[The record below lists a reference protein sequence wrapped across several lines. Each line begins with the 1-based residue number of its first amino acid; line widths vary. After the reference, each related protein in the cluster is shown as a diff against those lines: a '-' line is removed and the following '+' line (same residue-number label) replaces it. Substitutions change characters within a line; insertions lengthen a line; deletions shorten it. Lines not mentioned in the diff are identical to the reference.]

1 MHEELILVVAGVLAG
16 GVVAQWL
23 GWRLRVPAIV
33 FLLAGGLIA
42 GPLTG
47 ALDPDHTFGELLFPS
62 ISLAV
67 AVILFEGA
75 LGLGW
80 KGVRAAGNTV
90 WVLLSVGAA
99 ITLVG
104 TGLAARYVLDIDWD
118 LAVLLA
124 AVLVVTGPT
133 VIGPIVRSI
142 GLHGRLGALLEAEGT
157 LIDPIGAILTVL
169 VFEAAFAAH
178 DGAADIAT
186 AIFATFGAGA
196 LIGLAGAALLI
207 VAFRR
212 FLVPDQLQNVTTLA
226 TVIVCFAA
234 ANELRDEA
242 GLVAVTVMG
251 IAIASQSTVPVR
263 HVLEFNETLRIVFI
277 SGLFVLLGARIEA
290 DTLREFEW
298 RNVAF
303 LVALVV
309 IVRPL
314 SIWLST
320 MRSGLSRNERVFLAL
335 TAPRGIVAASIASVF
350 SLQLADLGVEN
361 SQILV
366 SATFTIIAGT
376 VLLSGFGSRPL
387 AVRLGLVEPGR
398 DIIIVLGAN
407 PVARAVATAL
417 EAQGAPVR
425 LVDLDRREIAAA
437 RMTGLLAHRGS
448 VFADETWEQAGLHN
462 AACFIALTS
471 NDELNTIAAR
481 HAAAALG
488 RKQVF
493 QIPPGRPEHRTWWD
507 LPTGTF
513 ARPLFTRDLT
523 YTELARRLDNNS
535 KVTATRLTERF
546 SLDDHSRTH
555 PDALVLFTVNTKGGI
570 EIASDDKRRV
580 PRPGDTIVALAS
592 TAPPN
597 RAPESG
603 STTDIA

>member
-1 MHEELILVVAGVLAG
+1 MQEQLIVVVAAVLAG
-16 GVVAQWL
+16 GVLAQWL

-42 GPLTG
+42 GPVTG
-47 ALDPDHTFGELLFPS
+47 ALDPDRIFGDLLFPS
-62 ISLAV
+62 VSMAV

-80 KGVRAAGNTV
+80 KGVRTAGKTV
-90 WVLLSVGAA
+90 WLLLTVGVAV
-99 ITLVG
+99 TLAG
-104 TGLAARYVLDIDWD
+104 TSLAAHYILDINWD
-118 LAVLLA
+118 FAVLLA

-142 GLHGRLGALLEAEGT
+142 GLHGRVGALLEAEGT

-169 VFEAAFAAH
+169 VFEAAFATH
-178 DGAADIAT
+178 EGSADITT
-186 AIFATFGAGA
+186 AIVATFGIGT
-196 LIGLAGAALLI
+196 LLGLASAALLI

-226 TVIVCFAA
+226 TVIASFAA
-234 ANELRDEA
+234 ANQLQDEA

-251 IAIASQSTVPVR
+251 IVLASQTKVPVH

-277 SGLFVLLGARIEA
+277 SGLFVLLGARIDP

-298 RNVAF
+298 RNIAF
-303 LVALVV
+303 LAALVI

-320 MRSGLSRNERVFLAL
+320 LRSGLSRNERFFLAL

-366 SATFTIIAGT
+366 SVTFTIIAGT
-376 VLLSGFGSRPL
+376 VLLSSLGSRPL
-387 AVRLGLVEPGR
+387 ATRLGLVDPGR

-407 PVARAVATAL
+407 PVARAIATAL

-425 LVDLDRREIAAA
+425 LVDLDRHELVAA

-448 VFADETWEQAGLHN
+448 VFADKTWEQAGLHS

-481 HAAAALG
+481 QAAAALG

-493 QIPPGRPEHRTWWD
+493 QVPPGRPEHRTWWD

-513 ARPLFTRDLT
+513 ARPLFARDLT
-523 YTELARRLDNNS
+523 YAELARRLDDHA
-535 KVTATRLTERF
+535 KITATRLTERF
-546 SLDDHSRTH
+546 TLDDHFHTH
-555 PDALVLFTVNTKGGI
+555 PDALVLFTVNAKGDI
-570 EIASDDKRRV
+570 EIASDDNHRT
-580 PRPGDTIVALAS
+580 PRTGDTIVAI
-592 TAPPN
+592 TRPVQVG
-597 RAPESG
+597 RAPDPRPM
-603 STTDIA
+603 TDAT

>member
-1 MHEELILVVAGVLAG
+1 MHNELILVVAGVLAG
-16 GVVAQWL
+16 GVIAQWL

-42 GPLTG
+42 GPVTG
-47 ALDPDHTFGELLFPS
+47 ALNPDDTFGELLFPS
-62 ISLAV
+62 VSLAV

-80 KGVRAAGNTV
+80 KGVRSAGNTV
-90 WVLLSVGAA
+90 WLLLTVGAA
-99 ITLVG
+99 ITLAG
-104 TGLAARYVLDIDWD
+104 TGVAARYILDIDWD

-142 GLHGRLGALLEAEGT
+142 GLHGRLGALLESEGT

-169 VFEAAFAAH
+169 VFEAAFATH
-178 DGAADIAT
+178 GGAADIAT
-186 AIFATFGAGA
+186 AIFPTFGAGA
-196 LIGLAGAALLI
+196 VIGLTGAVLLI

-212 FLVPDQLQNVTTLA
+212 FLVPDQLHNVTTLA

-251 IAIASQSTVPVR
+251 IALASQTHVPVR

-298 RNVAF
+298 RNIAF

-320 MRSGLSRNERVFLAL
+320 MRSGLARNERVFLAL

-366 SATFTIIAGT
+366 SATFTVIAGT

-407 PVARAVATAL
+407 PVARAIATAL
-417 EAQGAPVR
+417 GTQGAPVR
-425 LVDLDRREIAAA
+425 LVDLDRRELAAA

-448 VFADETWEQAGLHN
+448 VFADETWDQVGLHN
-462 AACFIALTS
+462 AACFIAVTPS
-471 NDELNTIAAR
+471 DELNTIAAR

-513 ARPLFTRDLT
+513 ARPLFSRDLT
-523 YTELARRLDNNS
+523 YTELADRLNDNS
-535 KVTATRLTERF
+535 RVTATRLTERF
-546 SLDDHSRTH
+546 GVHDYDRTH
-555 PDALVLFTVNTKGGI
+555 PDALVLFTVNPRGGI
-570 EIASDDKRRV
+570 EIA
-580 PRPGDTIVALAS
+580 
-592 TAPPN
+592 
-597 RAPESG
+597 
-603 STTDIA
+603 

>member
-1 MHEELILVVAGVLAG
+1 MHNELILVVAGVLAG
-16 GVVAQWL
+16 GVVAQWM

-47 ALDPDHTFGELLFPS
+47 ALDPDETFGQLLFPS
-62 ISLAV
+62 VSLAV
-67 AVILFEGA
+67 AVVLFEGA

-80 KGVRAAGNTV
+80 KGVRTAGNTV
-90 WVLLSVGAA
+90 WLLLTVGAA
-99 ITLVG
+99 VTLAG
-104 TGLAARYVLDIDWD
+104 TGLAARYILDIDWD

-142 GLHGRLGALLEAEGT
+142 GLHGRLGALLESEGT

-169 VFEAAFAAH
+169 VFEAVFAAH
-178 DGAADIAT
+178 DGGSDIAT
-186 AIFATFGAGA
+186 AIVTTFGAGV
-196 LIGLAGAALLI
+196 LIGLAGAALLVI
-207 VAFRR
+207 AFRR
-212 FLVPDQLQNVTTLA
+212 FLVPDQLHNVTTLA
-226 TVIVCFAA
+226 TVVVCFAI
-234 ANELRDEA
+234 ANELADEA

-251 IAIASQSTVPVR
+251 IALASQSSVPVS

-298 RNVAF
+298 RNVVF

-320 MRSGLSRNERVFLAL
+320 IRSGLSRNERVFLAL
-335 TAPRGIVAASIASVF
+335 TAPRGIVAAAIASVF
-350 SLQLADLGVEN
+350 SLQLAEVGVEN

-366 SATFTIIAGT
+366 SATFTVIAGT
-376 VLLSGFGSRPL
+376 VLLSGLGSRPL
-387 AVRLGLVEPGR
+387 AVRLGLVEPDR
-398 DIIIVLGAN
+398 NIIIVLGAN
-407 PVARAVATAL
+407 PVARAIAAAL

-425 LVDLDRREIAAA
+425 LVDLDRRELAAA
-437 RMTGLLAHRGS
+437 RMTGLFARRGS
-448 VFADETWEQAGLHN
+448 VFADETWDDVGLHQ
-462 AACFIALTS
+462 AACFVAVTP

-493 QIPPGRPEHRTWWD
+493 QIPPGRPEHRSWWD

-513 ARPLFTRDLT
+513 ARPLFARDIT
-523 YTELARRLDNNS
+523 YAALADRLDDDA
-535 KVTATRLTERF
+535 KVTATKLTSQF
-546 SLDDHSRTH
+546 GPDDHARTH
-555 PDALVLFTVNTKGGI
+555 PDALVLFTVTPKNGI
-570 EIASDDKRRV
+570 EIASGDNPRT
-580 PRPGDTIVALAS
+580 PRPGDTIVAL
-592 TAPPN
+592 TGG
-597 RAPESG
+597 APEHP
-603 STTDIA
+603 

>member
-1 MHEELILVVAGVLAG
+1 M
-16 GVVAQWL
+16 
-23 GWRLRVPAIV
+23 
-33 FLLAGGLIA
+33 
-42 GPLTG
+42 
-47 ALDPDHTFGELLFPS
+47 
-62 ISLAV
+62 
-67 AVILFEGA
+67 
-75 LGLGW
+75 
-80 KGVRAAGNTV
+80 
-90 WVLLSVGAA
+90 
-99 ITLVG
+99 
-104 TGLAARYVLDIDWD
+104 
-118 LAVLLA
+118 
-124 AVLVVTGPT
+124 
-133 VIGPIVRSI
+133 
-142 GLHGRLGALLEAEGT
+142 
-157 LIDPIGAILTVL
+157 
-169 VFEAAFAAH
+169 
-178 DGAADIAT
+178 
-186 AIFATFGAGA
+186 
-196 LIGLAGAALLI
+196 
-207 VAFRR
+207 
-212 FLVPDQLQNVTTLA
+212 
-226 TVIVCFAA
+226 IVCFAV

-251 IAIASQSTVPVR
+251 IAIASQSAVPVR

-407 PVARAVATAL
+407 PVARALATAL

-462 AACFIALTS
+462 AACFIAVTS

-488 RKQVF
+488 RKHVF
-493 QIPPGRPEHRTWWD
+493 QVPPGRPEHRTWWD

-513 ARPLFTRDLT
+513 ARPLFARDVT

-555 PDALVLFTVNTKGGI
+555 PDALVLFIVNAKGGI
-570 EIASDDKRRV
+570 EIAVRRQTSRPAPGRHDRGAHQHRTTQRGTRVRIDHAGRVIDVLRSEPGEQAEVVVSRSPMRFSPEHARPSSPASATACGPLRHLPPPTPGRAWSDLLPEQRRALLTSRDQRQAMSGRPAV
-580 PRPGDTIVALAS
+580 RMRDITRAGQTQSPPPGTRQSPGIVGRGALRSNGSAARGIASRSPGRARGIDVGRARTATCISHFTTTCARTGRSSVEVGGPRRDETPAEQGFHRGRGGT
-592 TAPPN
+592 
-597 RAPESG
+597 
-603 STTDIA
+603 

>member
-1 MHEELILVVAGVLAG
+1 MHNELILVVAGVLAG

-33 FLLAGGLIA
+33 FLLAGGLVV
-42 GPLTG
+42 GPVTG
-47 ALDPDHTFGELLFPS
+47 ALDPDHVFGDLLFPS
-62 ISLAV
+62 VSLAV

-90 WVLLSVGAA
+90 WLLLTVGAA
-99 ITLVG
+99 VTLAG
-104 TGLAARYVLDIDWD
+104 TGFVARHVLDIDWD
-118 LAVLLA
+118 LALLLA

-142 GLHGRLGALLEAEGT
+142 GLHGRLGALLESEGT

-178 DGAADIAT
+178 DGAAEIT
-186 AIFATFGAGA
+186 VAILATFGSGL

-212 FLVPDQLQNVTTLA
+212 FLVPDQLHNVTTLA
-226 TVIVCFAA
+226 TVIVSFAV

-251 IAIASQSTVPVR
+251 IALASQSSVPVR

-277 SGLFVLLGARIEA
+277 SGLFLLLGARIEA

-298 RNVAF
+298 RNIAF
-303 LVALVV
+303 LIALVV

-320 MRSGLSRNERVFLAL
+320 LRSGLSRNERVFLAL
-335 TAPRGIVAASIASVF
+335 TAPRGIVAAAIASVF
-350 SLQLADLGVEN
+350 SLRLAELGVEN

-366 SATFTIIAGT
+366 SATFTIIGGT
-376 VLLSGFGSRPL
+376 VLLSGLGSRPL
-387 AVRLGLVEPGR
+387 AIRLGLVEPGR
-398 DIIIVLGAN
+398 DIVIVLGAN
-407 PVARAVATAL
+407 PVARAIATAL
-417 EAQGAPVR
+417 DAQGAPVR
-425 LVDLDRREIAAA
+425 LVDLDRRELAAA

-448 VFADETWEQAGLHN
+448 VFADETWDQVGLN
-462 AACFIALTS
+462 KAACFIAVTPS
-471 NDELNTIAAR
+471 DELNTIAAR
-481 HAAAALG
+481 HAAAVLG

-493 QIPPGRPEHRTWWD
+493 QIPPGRREHRTWWN

-513 ARPLFTRDLT
+513 ARPLFARDLT
-523 YTELARRLDNNS
+523 YTELADRLDEDS
-535 KVTATRLTERF
+535 KVTATRLTEQF
-546 SLDDHSRTH
+546 GPEDYLRTH
-555 PDALVLFTVNTKGGI
+555 PDALVLFTVTPKGGI
-570 EIASDDKRRV
+570 EITSDDNRRV
-580 PRPGDTIVALAS
+580 PRAGDMIVALTS
-592 TAPPN
+592 TLP
-597 RAPESG
+597 
-603 STTDIA
+603 STE